1 MSWIAVQRMKTSSRH
16 LTAATHWISEVEDVD
31 GDDNVLDEHGIFNY
45 EKWSGNIPPVYQP
58 NYGD

>member
-1 MSWIAVQRMKTSSRH
+1 MKTSSRH